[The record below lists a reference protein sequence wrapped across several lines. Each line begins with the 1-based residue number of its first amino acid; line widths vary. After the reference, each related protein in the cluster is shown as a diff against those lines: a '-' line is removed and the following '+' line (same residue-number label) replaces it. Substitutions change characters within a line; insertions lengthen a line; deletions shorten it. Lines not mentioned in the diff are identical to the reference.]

1 MLLAFIFAYPPQ
13 FFQVKGVLVDGM
25 AAYERT
31 DSCIAKRSR
40 INLVSTKKYIIH
52 TVEPLNSGHAWD
64 PAFCPLYVVLFWRFK
79 KN

>member
-1 MLLAFIFAYPPQ
+1 MLLAFIFAYPPH

-40 INLVSTKKYIIH
+40 INLVSSYKEIH
-52 TVEPLNSGHAWD
+52 NTYSGTSE
-64 PAFCPLYVVLFWRFK
+64 
-79 KN
+79 